1 MGYYV
6 KANHINIYV
15 EDLRPEC
22 QKVILFLHG
31 WPGNHHLFEYQF
43 NRLPKYGYRCIGMDI
58 RGFGKS
64 DKPFSGYDYDTL
76 ADDVRGVVE
85 ALGLRDFTL
94 VGHSTGGAI
103 AARYMGRY
111 QGYGVSKLVLV
122 AAAAPSLIRRTNFPY
137 GVEKETILQIIKDT
151 YRDRPRMLRDFGDR
165 FFLPTYIA
173 SIFRLVFPIGV
184 GGGGMGHGCHCK
196 NLDPGSVVYR
206 FGSDPGAGFNHSRH
220 S

>member
-103 AARYMGRY
+103 AARYMGRH

-122 AAAAPSLIRRTNFPY
+122 AAAAPSLVRRTDFPY